1 MAVAGARS
9 LCLSSLQG
17 YHANEPGILDSYNFL
32 GYTESQLKA
41 EQFMMFE
48 GDKTAV
54 QNLLRTFGKLDGVYQ
69 KSGYGKYA
77 ARLGLSF
84 SSTAVGLNV

>member
-1 MAVAGARS
+1 MLVVSVAHLCHTDEIGA
-9 LCLSSLQG
+9 
-17 YHANEPGILDSYNFL
+17 LDRYTFL

-41 EQFMMFE
+41 TQFMMFE
-48 GDKTAV
+48 GDKAAT
-54 QNLLRTFGKLDGVYQ
+54 QNLLRTFGKLDAVYQ

-84 SSTAVGLNV
+84 SSTAVGLDAWSCLLFV